1 MRNLRPT
8 DLVPTYFWNHEYRH
22 YMRGASEV
30 KQNKILRLFVSNNL
44 RLDGVSHLHL
54 GIIKIV
60 TGLK

>member
-1 MRNLRPT
+1 MRNLRPA

-30 KQNKILRLFVSNNL
+30 KQNKILRLFVANGL
-44 RLDGVSHLHL
+44 ELDGESKLHL
-54 GIIKIV
+54 NIIQLI